1 MVYRMPASVST
12 FFPNRTSTIFRAA
25 LRIGGC
31 AVLLLVMTHQA
42 AHAFAATTPHKNKAC
57 VVADLNFDGSTD
69 LEALDEQ
76 QIMVAALLKQEKFK
90 ELDCSPF

>member
-31 AVLLLVMTHQA
+31 AVLLLLVMTHQQPT
-42 AHAFAATTPHKNKAC
+42 H
-57 VVADLNFDGSTD
+57 
-69 LEALDEQ
+69 
-76 QIMVAALLKQEKFK
+76 
-90 ELDCSPF
+90 SP